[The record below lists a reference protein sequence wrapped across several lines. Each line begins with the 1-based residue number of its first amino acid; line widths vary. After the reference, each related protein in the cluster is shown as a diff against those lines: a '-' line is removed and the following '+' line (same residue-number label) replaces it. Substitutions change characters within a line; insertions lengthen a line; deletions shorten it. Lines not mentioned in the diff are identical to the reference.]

1 MDSTRE
7 CQLKRLL
14 ILGGTGDAYQ
24 LAAATQQISGLTV
37 ISSLAGRTQ
46 QPILPIGQVRTGGF
60 GGEQGLIDY
69 LRDHQI
75 DLVIDATHPFAR
87 QISENAAGAALAC
100 GVPFLV
106 LERSAW
112 QQDPA
117 DKWLEVADHQSAAE
131 LLPLLGQR
139 IFLTI
144 GRQELG
150 FYAHLQD
157 LWFLM
162 RSIDPPDPTFM
173 PPGELLLAKGPFE
186 LHSEQELLLKYQIQA
201 IVTKNS
207 GGSAT
212 YAKIVAAQELGLPIV
227 MIQRPPA
234 PPGDRANTLEQA
246 IKWLQNRLDYSTASS
261 F

>member
-1 MDSTRE
+1 M
-7 CQLKRLL
+7 KKLL
-14 ILGGTGDAYQ
+14 ILGGTGDAHQ
-24 LAAATQQISGLTV
+24 LATATQHISGLTV

-46 QPILPIGQVRTGGF
+46 QPILPSGQVRVGGF

-69 LRDHQI
+69 LRDQGI

-87 QISENAAGAALAC
+87 QISENASGAALAC
-100 GVPFLV
+100 GIPFLV

-112 QQDPA
+112 QQHPGDN
-117 DKWLEVADHQSAAE
+117 WLEVADHQSAAE
-131 LLPLLGQR
+131 LLPSLGQR

-162 RSIDPPDPTFM
+162 RSIDPPDPITM
-173 PPGELLLAKGPFE
+173 PPGKLLLAKGPFD
-186 LHSEQELLLKYQIQA
+186 LHSERDLLLKYQIQT

-227 MIQRPPA
+227 MIQRPTA